1 MIDLV
6 AGHLQRKY
14 HPNSKQKRIF
24 LTRDYSVYRAI
35 NIEEERVAACKV
47 VDLTPKTT
55 DEERRTLRKEMKSH
69 SRMQHP
75 NVIEFY
81 NAVIVEP
88 NSNSPYYPAVYM
100 LLEMAAGGDLFDKI
114 GRCESIPYYT
124 YYIKT

>member
-1 MIDLV
+1 M
-6 AGHLQRKY
+6 
-14 HPNSKQKRIF
+14 
-24 LTRDYSVYRAI
+24 YRAV
-35 NIEEERVAACKV
+35 NFEEERVGACKV

-69 SRMQHP
+69 SRMHHP

-88 NSNSPYYPAVYM
+88 GSSSSYYPAVYM

-114 GRCESIPYYT
+114 GTSKASPLI
-124 YYIKT
+124 